1 MPPSERIDVTNPF
14 DQKLVCTLNCDDE
27 RAIDWKL
34 GRAQAAFERWRR
46 VPLDERIER
55 VAACVERFAEGGEE
69 AARSVSVQMGK
80 PIEQARREVETFLAR
95 ARWALGA
102 AEDALATEM
111 LLAED
116 GIDRRIEHHP
126 LGVVLDVAAWNY
138 PLLVPVNVIVPALLA
153 GNTVVLKHSERTP
166 LTGQAIARAFRDP
179 DLPDLLTDVVVP
191 PAQVERLVRDAR
203 VAHVAFTGSVATGR
217 RVVEEASGGFASVG
231 LELGGKDPA
240 YVAADVDLD
249 FAASNVV
256 DGACYNAGQSCCAV
270 ERVYVHRSVHDE
282 FVDRA
287 RRVLEGY
294 RMGDPLDEATT
305 LGPLAIRASLSFLER
320 QVEDAV
326 AQGAHLLLGGER
338 VAGTTGN
345 FFPPTLLVDVPN
357 RSSLMQDESFAPI
370 LAVRAV
376 KDDDE
381 ALALMRDTRFGLTA
395 SVWTADPDRAERM
408 AREIDCGTVFQNRCD
423 WVDPSLPWSGWG
435 ESGRGATM
443 SRYGFLGLTR
453 RKALHLRPGPARN

>member
-1 MPPSERIDVTNPF
+1 MPPSERIDVTNPY

-34 GRAQAAFERWRR
+34 GRAQAAFERWRK
-46 VPLDERIER
+46 VPLAERVER
-55 VAACVERFAEGGEE
+55 VAACVDRFAEGGEE
-69 AARSVSVQMGK
+69 AAQAVSIQMGK
-80 PIEQARREVETFLAR
+80 PIEQARREVETFLSR

-102 AEDALATEM
+102 AEDALATEL

-116 GIDRRIEHHP
+116 EIDRRIEHHP

-138 PLLVPVNVIVPALLA
+138 PLLVPVNVFVPALLA

-179 DLPDLLTDVVVP
+179 EVPDLLTDVVVP
-191 PAQVERLVRDAR
+191 PAQAERLVRDPR

-217 RVVEEASGGFASVG
+217 RVVEAAAGGFAGVG

-249 FAASNVV
+249 FAVANVV

-287 RRVLEGY
+287 RRVLEAY
-294 RMGDPLDEATT
+294 RMGDPLDESTT

-370 LAVRAV
+370 VAVRAV
-376 KDDDE
+376 RDDDE
-381 ALALMRDTRFGLTA
+381 AIALMRDSRFGLTA
-395 SVWTADPDRAERM
+395 SVWTADPERVERV
-408 AREIDCGTVFQNRCD
+408 AREMDCGTVFQNRCD

-443 SRYGFLGLTR
+443 SRYGFLALTR
-453 RKALHLRPGPARN
+453 RKALHLRPGPARG

>member
-1 MPPSERIDVTNPF
+1 PDV
-14 DQKLVCTLNCDDE
+14 
-27 RAIDWKL
+27 
-34 GRAQAAFERWRR
+34 
-46 VPLDERIER
+46 
-55 VAACVERFAEGGEE
+55 
-69 AARSVSVQMGK
+69 
-80 PIEQARREVETFLAR
+80 
-95 ARWALGA
+95 
-102 AEDALATEM
+102 
-111 LLAED
+111 
-116 GIDRRIEHHP
+116 
-126 LGVVLDVAAWNY
+126 
-138 PLLVPVNVIVPALLA
+138 
-153 GNTVVLKHSERTP
+153 
-166 LTGQAIARAFRDP
+166 
-179 DLPDLLTDVVVP
+179 PDLLTDVVVP
-191 PAQVERLVRDAR
+191 PAQVERLVRDPR

-240 YVAADVDLD
+240 YVAADIDLD
-249 FAASNVV
+249 FAVANVV

-287 RRVLEGY
+287 RRVLAGY
-294 RMGDPLDEATT
+294 RMGDPLDDSTT
-305 LGPLAIRASLSFLER
+305 LGPLAIRASLAFLER

-338 VAGTTGN
+338 VAGMSGN

-370 LAVRAV
+370 VAVRAV

-381 ALALMRDTRFGLTA
+381 AVALMRDTRFGLTA
-395 SVWTADPDRAERM
+395 SVWTADPDRVDRV
-408 AREIDCGTVFQNRCD
+408 ARELDCGTVFQNRCD

-443 SRYGFLGLTR
+443 SRYGFLDLTR
-453 RKALHLRPGPARN
+453 RKAFHLRPGPARG